1 LARSEKEAYPI
12 EKRPV
17 GHNPIG
23 RFENWHGNIQ
33 GCFRRYGNNNM
44 DMLLLCCLLAKP
56 GRYVSIAAICI
67 DRKGNNKTRRY
78 PPIMPPCP
86 VKRRTLLSFPKNGKR
101 RFFKTAVRYVHWAYI
116 TTRRNNGF
124 FYNRLTAGTPSSY
137 SFSANFGPS
146 WPEVTGLH
154 HLWRQRRTNLNL

>member
-1 LARSEKEAYPI
+1 
-12 EKRPV
+12 
-17 GHNPIG
+17 
-23 RFENWHGNIQ
+23 
-33 GCFRRYGNNNM
+33 M

-86 VKRRTLLSFPKNGKR
+86 VKRRTLLSLPKNGKR
-101 RFFKTAVRYVHWAYI
+101 RFFKTAVRYVHWAYL

-124 FYNRLTAGTPSSY
+124 FYNRSNGGYAVLLFYFCQLRAKLARSDWFTSPLETNANEDNALYY
-137 SFSANFGPS
+137 S
-146 WPEVTGLH
+146 EVFFPKK
-154 HLWRQRRTNLNL
+154 